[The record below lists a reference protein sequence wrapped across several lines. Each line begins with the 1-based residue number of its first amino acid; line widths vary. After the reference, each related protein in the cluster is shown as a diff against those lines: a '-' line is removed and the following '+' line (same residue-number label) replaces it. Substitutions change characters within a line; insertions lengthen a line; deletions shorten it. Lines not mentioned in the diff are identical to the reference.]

1 MCVCLDLDLQAGLA
15 AAAAAQQAPHS
26 VQKPV
31 IGSSSRGTPMRS
43 GKSSSGG
50 GSGGGGSAL
59 KKPVWGFFGCK
70 AKSKSK
76 EQSPEEGP
84 QHPQQQQAGGYARMA
99 GPVVVVFVTHRY
111 GQGGA
116 QRHAPAAGWGCAGSL
131 SSNCTH

>member
-1 MCVCLDLDLQAGLA
+1 MCVLDLNLQAGL

-31 IGSSSRGTPMRS
+31 IGGSSSWGTPMRS

-70 AKSKSK
+70 TKSKST
-76 EQSPEEGP
+76 EQSPEEGT
-84 QHPQQQQAGGYARMA
+84 QHQQQQAGGYARMA
-99 GPVVVVFVTHRY
+99 GPVVVVFVTHRC
-111 GQGGA
+111 GGA
-116 QRHAPAAGWGCAGSL
+116 QRHEPAAGWGGVGSI
-131 SSNCTH
+131 SNLNRTH